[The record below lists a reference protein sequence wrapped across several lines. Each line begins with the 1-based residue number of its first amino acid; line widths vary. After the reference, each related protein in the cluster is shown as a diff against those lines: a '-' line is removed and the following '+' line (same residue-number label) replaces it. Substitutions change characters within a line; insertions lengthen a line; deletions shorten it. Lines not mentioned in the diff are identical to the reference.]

1 MNVRTAKWDDLN
13 EYDKIQKHYL
23 IALDSVEFINSI
35 VSNGGN
41 SDEDIDSIRRN
52 VEHLKIMRAKDFWF
66 GQDMSP
72 IDAAIL
78 VGESHIQNEA

>member
-23 IALDSVEFINSI
+23 IALDSVDFINSI

-41 SDEDIDSIRRN
+41 TDEDMDSIRRN

-78 VGESHIQNEA
+78 LGESHIHNEA

>member
-1 MNVRTAKWDDLN
+1 MNVRTARWDDLN
-13 EYDKIQKHYL
+13 EQDKIQKHYL
-23 IALDSVEFINSI
+23 ITLDSVELINSI

-41 SDEDIDSIRRN
+41 TDDDIDSIRRN

-72 IDAAIL
+72 IDSAIPL
-78 VGESHIQNEA
+78 GESHIQNGA